1 MIKIKLIFANFFVIY
16 FLFEVPVHA
25 YLDPFSGSIIL
36 QFLAGLFA
44 FILLYFRKLKNFLTK
59 IISKISS
66 KINGK

>member
-1 MIKIKLIFANFFVIY
+1 MIKIRTLFATFLIIFFS
-16 FLFEVPVHA
+16 FEVPVHA

-44 FILLYFRKLKNFLTK
+44 FILLYFKKLKNFLSK
-59 IISKISS
+59 IISKLST